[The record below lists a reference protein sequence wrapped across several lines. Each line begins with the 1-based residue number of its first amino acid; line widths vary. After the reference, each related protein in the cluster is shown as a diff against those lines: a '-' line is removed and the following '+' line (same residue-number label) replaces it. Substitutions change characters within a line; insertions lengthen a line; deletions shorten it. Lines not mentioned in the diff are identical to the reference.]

1 MTTDPEDAR
10 PIPTTN
16 DSMVDMALAATLI
29 PKRSFGAHKWG
40 VGGLLIVGG
49 APNYYGAP
57 ILAALAAQRSGA
69 GIVNLAVPR
78 GVASVVA
85 AAAPEATFVTL
96 SETES
101 AQGARRASDD
111 IAERLEKAA
120 ALVIGPG
127 LGQDE
132 SSDGLMEA
140 LFGASTPNAGIGFG
154 IAPSTDGAIRR
165 KGLLSSSERPMVIDA
180 DALNWLAKQDE
191 WWTLLPANGCVLTP
205 HLGEMARLTGRST
218 EEISADPLG
227 TAKTAARSWRQIVV
241 LKYGYTVATNGDR
254 AMIAEDAPRSLA
266 TAGSGDILAGTIGAF
281 LAQGLAPLD
290 AATLAIYVGCA
301 AARRVEA
308 TTGTL
313 GLVASDLPMAIAAEL
328 AALERNEVKTND
340 K

>member
-1 MTTDPEDAR
+1 
-10 PIPTTN
+10 
-16 DSMVDMALAATLI
+16 MALAATLI
-29 PKRSFGAHKWG
+29 PRRPFGAHKWG

-49 APNYYGAP
+49 APNYFGAP

-78 GVASVVA
+78 GVAPVIA

-111 IAERLEKAA
+111 IAERLEKSA

-132 SSDGLMEA
+132 SSDGLMAA

-154 IAPSTDGAIRR
+154 IGPSVAGASQR
-165 KGLLSSSERPMVIDA
+165 KGLLGSSKRPMVIDA
-180 DALNWLAKQDE
+180 DALNWLAKQNE
-191 WWTLLPANGCVLTP
+191 WWNLLPAHKCVLTP
-205 HLGEMARLTGRST
+205 HLGEMARLTGRSM

-227 TAKTAARSWRQIVV
+227 TATAAASDWNQIVV
-241 LKYGYTVATNGDR
+241 LKYGYTVATNGDG
-254 AMIAEDAPRSLA
+254 AMIANDAPRSLA

-290 AATLAIYVGCA
+290 AAALAIYVGCA

-313 GLVASDLPMAIAAEL
+313 GLVASDLPLAIAMEL
-328 AALERNEVKTND
+328 AELERNEVRENVK
-340 K
+340 